1 MGIWGYLLNSNRG
14 VKTPFKLR
22 WESHVSSRVAAGE
35 FGLLQVAAEM
45 WGSSLVVSGNSVLSG
60 ELPQRWRAPF
70 EVQQEI
76 NVPMDLQ
83 HGMQDSTGVLSWKS
97 RLHLSL
103 VGTQC
108 SW

>member
-83 HGMQDSTGVLSWKS
+83 HGMQDCLGVVARKLGFSS
-97 RLHLSL
+97 SL
-103 VGTQC
+103 VGTHG